1 MKEEEGEGDEGG
13 SFAGEPVL
21 GVVVSQWRHYPTL
34 ALGANCCKLLSAKL
48 SKIGGLKSF
57 PSGRR

>member
-13 SFAGEPVL
+13 CFAGEPVL

-34 ALGANCCKLLSAKL
+34 ALGANCCELLSTKL
-48 SKIGGLKSF
+48 SKIGG
-57 PSGRR
+57 